1 MYLLF
6 EKDTTT
12 FVTSTDQPF
21 GSDMYDAYEI
31 SETEYDS
38 RYNYTL
44 TGDPKVPLKGD
55 LFLTIADDAVEFA
68 AMKIDNLR
76 QERNL
81 KLAESDWM
89 ANSDVTMSSDWAT
102 YRQEL
107 RDITDTYISMD
118 TVVWPVK
125 PV

>member
-6 EKDTTT
+6 EKDTSN

-31 SETEYDS
+31 PDTEYDS

-55 LFLTIADDAVEFA
+55 LFLTIADDAVQFT
-68 AMKIDNLR
+68 AMKMDNLR
-76 QERNL
+76 QSRNL
-81 KLAESDWM
+81 KLTESDWM
-89 ANSDVTMSSDWAT
+89 GNSDVVMTENQRL
-102 YRQEL
+102 YRQAL
-107 RDITDTYISMD
+107 RDVTNNYTSLED
-118 TVVWPVK
+118 VVWPTK
-125 PV
+125 P

>member
-21 GSDMYDAYEI
+21 GSDMYDAYER

-38 RYNYTL
+38 RYKYTL

-68 AMKIDNLR
+68 AMKIDSLR
-76 QERNL
+76 GERNL
-81 KLAESDWM
+81 KLSESDWM

-102 YRQEL
+102 YRQAL

-118 TVVWPVK
+118 TVVWPTK
-125 PV
+125 PE

>member
-6 EKDTTT
+6 ETDTSN

-31 SETEYDS
+31 SDTEYDS

-55 LFLTIADDAVEFA
+55 LLLTIADDAVQFA
-68 AMKIDNLR
+68 AMKLDSLR

-89 ANSDVTMSSDWAT
+89 ANSDVTMSSDWTA
-102 YRQEL
+102 YRQAL
-107 RDITDTYISMD
+107 RNITVEYASLDD
-118 TVVWPVK
+118 VVWPNK
-125 PV
+125 P

>member
-68 AMKIDNLR
+68 AMKIDSLR
-76 QERNL
+76 GERNL
-81 KLAESDWM
+81 KLSESDWM

-102 YRQEL
+102 YRQAL

-118 TVVWPVK
+118 TVVWPTK
-125 PV
+125 PE

>member
-6 EKDTTT
+6 EKDTSN

-31 SETEYDS
+31 PDTEYDS

-68 AMKIDNLR
+68 AMKIDSLR
-76 QERNL
+76 GKRNL
-81 KLAESDWM
+81 KLSESDWM

-102 YRQEL
+102 YRQAL

-118 TVVWPVK
+118 TVVWPTK
-125 PV
+125 PE

>member
-21 GSDMYDAYEI
+21 GSDIYDAYEI
-31 SETEYDS
+31 SDTEYDS

-68 AMKIDNLR
+68 AMKIDSLR

-102 YRQEL
+102 YRQAL

-118 TVVWPVK
+118 TVVWPTK
-125 PV
+125 PE

>member
-68 AMKIDNLR
+68 AMKIDSLR
-76 QERNL
+76 GKRNL
-81 KLAESDWM
+81 KLSESDWM

-102 YRQEL
+102 YRQAL

-118 TVVWPVK
+118 TVVWPTK
-125 PV
+125 PE

>member
-6 EKDTTT
+6 EKNTTT

-31 SETEYDS
+31 SDTEYDS

-68 AMKIDNLR
+68 AMKIDSLR
-76 QERNL
+76 GERNL
-81 KLAESDWM
+81 KLSESDWM
-89 ANSDVTMSSDWAT
+89 ANSDVTMSSHWAT
-102 YRQEL
+102 YRQAL

-118 TVVWPVK
+118 TVVWPTK
-125 PV
+125 PE

>member
-6 EKDTTT
+6 EKDTSN

-31 SETEYDS
+31 SDTEYDS

-55 LFLTIADDAVEFA
+55 LLLTIADDAVQFA
-68 AMKIDNLR
+68 AMKLDSLR

-89 ANSDVTMSSDWAT
+89 ANSDVTMSSDWTA
-102 YRQEL
+102 YRQAL
-107 RDITDTYISMD
+107 RNITVEYASLDD
-118 TVVWPVK
+118 VVWPNK
-125 PV
+125 P